1 MSLSAQLCPVMPSC
15 AQLSAQLCSLKVIN
29 VIIFPGLQPRLL
41 LPTNVVGPATPVQH
55 ERSRTD
61 LSRLEI
67 AHEDL
72 AARHGVYERAEVLSA
87 QDDDAKQVHS
97 DLRNN
102 RFICFNEKETGS
114 FGSIRTAASP
124 TPND

>member
-1 MSLSAQLCPVMPSC
+1 MSLSVC
-15 AQLSAQLCSLKVIN
+15 
-29 VIIFPGLQPRLL
+29 PGLQPRLL

-97 DLRNN
+97 DL
-102 RFICFNEKETGS
+102 
-114 FGSIRTAASP
+114 
-124 TPND
+124 

>member
-1 MSLSAQLCPVMPSC
+1 MSS
-15 AQLSAQLCSLKVIN
+15 LSAQLCSLKVIN
-29 VIIFPGLQPRLL
+29 VLFCPGLQPGLL

-72 AARHGVYERAEVLSA
+72 EAGHGVYERAEVLSA
-87 QDDDAKQVHS
+87 QDDDAKQVQP
-97 DLRNN
+97 DL
-102 RFICFNEKETGS
+102 
-114 FGSIRTAASP
+114 
-124 TPND
+124 

>member
-61 LSRLEI
+61 LSGLEI

-72 AARHGVYERAEVLSA
+72 EA
-87 QDDDAKQVHS
+87 
-97 DLRNN
+97 
-102 RFICFNEKETGS
+102 
-114 FGSIRTAASP
+114 
-124 TPND
+124 